1 MPEPAGADPKSDS
14 PARRG
19 EDGLM
24 LVGPDGRLRWCNPAA
39 EQLLRRRGA
48 DLIGRPWQDLLPEST
63 ARRHAEAQLARGE
76 PFDAFDLVL
85 ASGGGAQQ
93 LHVACHALPGGD
105 RLCVL
110 RDAMPELERVRETQ
124 RLAELLEMAQE
135 FGRIGVWEREIPSGR
150 GRWDR
155 HVFGFWGLDPAA
167 GTPSHEAAVAHIH
180 PDDRTRMNYQAST
193 LRPGRHAQHYRVVR
207 ADGTVRRIHSQWEV
221 KTSADGVPDRAIGV
235 MVDDTEVYELARA
248 LDDASAQLRLAIE
261 LGSISIW
268 RHDLATD
275 RVQYNEGTRSL
286 LAVPADGKDLSLE
299 ELRAFV
305 HPDDLALVVRSAQA
319 ALQGDGPTDIEARMR
334 GRDGSWRTVLTRRVL
349 ERAADGTPRAFVGIA
364 LDVTAQVEARRRA
377 EEHLRRTEAAVA
389 AAGVGI
395 WSYDGDRPIW
405 NQTHFA
411 LVGRDPALGVPS
423 DDDYVAEIVHP
434 EDRGRMRAMIDRGA
448 TGEIQYRVTLPG
460 GEVRW
465 LEDRVRSEL
474 RDGRKVQFGVTLDV
488 TQRRLAEEAL
498 HSAAERAMLAA
509 RGAGI
514 GTWELDAAGAEQ
526 RWDEQMFHL
535 RGLEP
540 RPQPP
545 PAAER
550 LALVHPDDLPL
561 VFDSWSDGWSEVDVA
576 QYEFRVRWP
585 DGSYRWLA
593 SRSKPVFDEAGRPQ
607 RRIGVNWDITES
619 KLAEAALRETAIAQR
634 ESQAKS
640 EFLSRVSHELRTPL
654 NAVLGFTQ
662 LLQAEPALPDT
673 LRARL
678 GWVRSAADHLLLLI
692 NDMLD
697 LNSLASGELRLAP
710 RPVALAGL
718 VHEALPLVAS
728 LAERHG
734 VAVQAD
740 AIDGVALADPT
751 RLRQVL
757 INLLSN
763 AIKYNR
769 PQGRVTVS
777 AGAANGRVV
786 LRVQDSGHG
795 LTAAQIS
802 HLYEPFNRLGAERHG
817 IEGRG
822 LGLVIVKS
830 LVERMGGEVGVAST
844 AGRGATF
851 SVALPAAAA
860 GAEAAP
866 RPAPAAPTPAAA
878 TARAGRVLCIED
890 NPVNMLLVEELL
902 AQRPGVQMLAASTGE
917 QGVRIALDARPDL
930 ALVDMQLPDID
941 GHEVLRRLRADAR
954 TRGLRCIALSANAL
968 PDDVARALAAGFAD
982 YWTKPIDFGLF
993 LRGIDAALA

>member
-19 EDGLM
+19 EDGL
-24 LVGPDGRLRWCNPAA
+24 LLIGADGRLRWCNPAA
-39 EQLLRRRGA
+39 EALLHRPSA
-48 DLIGRPWQDLLPEST
+48 DLVGQPWQASLPES
-63 ARRHAEAQLARGE
+63 ASRRQAEAQLARGE
-76 PFDAFDLVL
+76 PFDPFDLRL
-85 ASGGGAQQ
+85 ASDEGATQP
-93 LHVACHALPGGD
+93 LRLACHALPAGD
-105 RLCVL
+105 WLCVL
-110 RDAMPELERVRETQ
+110 QDAMPELGQAREAE

-155 HVFGFWGLDPAA
+155 HVFGFWGLDPVA
-167 GTPSHEAAVAHIH
+167 GTPSHAAAVAHIH
-180 PDDRTRMNYQAST
+180 PDDRARMMYQTSTRQ
-193 LRPGRHAQHYRVVR
+193 PGRHAQHYRVVR

-221 KTSADGVPDRAIGV
+221 KTSADGVPDRAIGI

-248 LDDASAQLRLAIE
+248 LGDISAQLRLAIE

-275 RVQYNEGTRSL
+275 QVHFNEGTRSL
-286 LAVPADGKDLSLE
+286 LDLPADGKGLSLDE
-299 ELRAFV
+299 MRAFV
-305 HPDDLALVVRSAQA
+305 HPDDLAHVVRTAQA
-319 ALQGDGPTDIEARMR
+319 ALQGDQPTDIEARMR

-349 ERAADGTPRAFVGIA
+349 ERGADGTPRAFVGIA
-364 LDVTAQVEARRRA
+364 LDVTAQVDARRRA
-377 EEHLRRTEAAVA
+377 EEHMRRTEAAVA

-411 LVGRDPALGVPS
+411 LVGRDPARGVPS
-423 DDDYVAEIVHP
+423 DAEYVAEIVHP
-434 EDRGRMRAMIDRGA
+434 EDRARMRAMLDSGA

-474 RDGRKVQFGVTLDV
+474 RDGRKVAFGVALDV
-488 TQRRLAEEAL
+488 TQSRLAEEAL
-498 HSAAERAMLAA
+498 RSAAERAMLAA

-514 GTWELDAAGAEQ
+514 GTWEIDATGNEQ

-535 RGLEP
+535 RGLEA
-540 RPQPP
+540 RLQPP

-561 VFDSWSDGWSEVDVA
+561 VFDSWSDGWSEGDVA

-593 SRSKPVFDEAGRPQ
+593 SRSKPVFDESGRPQ

-619 KLAEAALRETAIAQR
+619 KLAEAALRESAIAQR

-640 EFLSRVSHELRTPL
+640 AFLSRVSHELRTPL

-662 LLQAEPALPDT
+662 LLQAEPALPGA

-678 GWVRSAADHLLLLI
+678 GWVRSAADHLMLLI

-697 LNSLASGELRLAP
+697 LNSLASGDLRLVP
-710 RPVALAGL
+710 RPVPLAGL
-718 VHEALPLVAS
+718 VRDTLPLVAS
-728 LAERHG
+728 LADQHG
-734 VAVQAD
+734 VTLQAS

-769 PQGRVTVS
+769 RQGHVTI
-777 AGAANGRVV
+777 GAAEANGRVV
-786 LRVQDSGHG
+786 LHVEDSGLG
-795 LTAAQIS
+795 LTAEQIA

-830 LVERMGGEVGVAST
+830 LVERMGGTVGVTSA
-844 AGRGATF
+844 AGDGATF
-851 SVALPAAAA
+851 SVDLPAAAA
-860 GAEAAP
+860 VAEETPLPEPDRA
-866 RPAPAAPTPAAA
+866 PAPAAAC
-878 TARAGRVLCIED
+878 AGRVLCIED
-890 NPVNMLLVEELL
+890 NPVNMLLVQELL
-902 AQRPGVQMLAASTGE
+902 AQRPDVQMLAASTDE
-917 QGVRIALDARPDL
+917 QGVCMALDALPDL

-968 PDDVARALAAGFAD
+968 PDDIARALAAGFAD
-982 YWTKPIDFGLF
+982 YWTKPIDFARF